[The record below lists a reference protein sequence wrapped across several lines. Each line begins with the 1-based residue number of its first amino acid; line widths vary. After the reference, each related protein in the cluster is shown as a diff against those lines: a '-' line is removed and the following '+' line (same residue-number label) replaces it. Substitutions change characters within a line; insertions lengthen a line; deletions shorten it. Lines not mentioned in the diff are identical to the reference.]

1 MKSHASAGGP
11 ATSRTAMNSLSNTAT
26 RGSPSRPSAATSGTA
41 GKKGSN
47 SNTNGAQQAKPPAPL
62 SSLTSPP
69 LDLST
74 VERRGQPTAC
84 PEPLKK
90 KNRPHGLQEAPTYRP
105 TEEEWK
111 EPFEYIRKISPEA
124 RQYGMCKIIPP
135 ESWNPDF
142 AIDTERFHFRT
153 RKQELNSVEGSTR
166 ANLSYLDALAK
177 FHKQQGT
184 NLTRWPYVDKKPLD
198 LYRLKK
204 AVECRGGFEKVCKLK
219 KWAEIGRDLGYSGKI
234 MSSLSTSLKNSYQK
248 WLCPYEE
255 YLRLAKPG
263 VHQQLEL
270 EYGGP
275 LTPSPAPSPMKRSN
289 VPTPAA
295 VADSPARQAT
305 DALQASLDGP
315 AKDSDQ
321 DVSMSDTPGLGTPKS
336 QSSFTP
342 VNAGT
347 SFTSAN
353 RATSTDGKS
362 PATPKPNGTP
372 SSAKAA
378 PELRASVLGPSGL
391 KRQLS
396 CDSLSS
402 SKKDGADQDDGDS
415 GSRRSKRLKKDN
427 VPTVAGSHMSL
438 FRTAAPR
445 IPRDDNAPP
454 GERCEICLK
463 GKDEGGFLI
472 QCESCDH
479 GYHGACLDP
488 PLKAKPETEWNCP
501 RCLVGDGQFGFEEGG
516 LYSLRQFQQKA
527 NEFKQQYFAN
537 KMPFDPV
544 LNCHR
549 PVTED
554 DVEHE
559 FWRLVADIEE
569 NVTVEYGAD
578 IHCTTH
584 GSGFPTIEKFPDN
597 PYSTD
602 PWNLNILPLH
612 PESLFRH
619 IKSDISGMTV
629 PWVYVGMT
637 FSTFCWHNEDHYS
650 YSANYQHFG
659 ATKTWYGIP
668 GDDAEKFENAMREA
682 VPELF
687 ETQPDLL
694 FQLVTLLTPEQLK
707 KAGVRVYALD
717 QRAGQF
723 VITFPQAYHAGFNH
737 GFNFNEAV
745 NFAPADW
752 EPYGL
757 AGVERLQQF
766 RRQPCFSHDEL
777 LWTAAE
783 GVTGSG
789 LTIQTAKWLAPAL
802 DRIHKR
808 ELSQRDEF
816 VAKHD
821 FIAKHLDA
829 KHPSEHRCVFT
840 GHGNEECPMTFK
852 IDDADVPEEEYGC
865 FYCKAFTY
873 LSRFICLKTGKVLCL
888 SHAGSH
894 PCCDLQE
901 SDRYLGKDHA
911 LYYRKSDEA
920 IAAMTKKVAD
930 KARVPE
936 AWEEKYEK
944 LLDEET
950 TPSLKTLRNLLAEG
964 EKIPYE
970 LPSLPVLRAFV
981 ERCNHWVEEATNY
994 TVRKQQNRR
1003 KNDRSWQSGS
1013 RKSVGSKEQDQKERE
1028 MRSLANVYRLLE
1040 EAQLIGFDT
1049 PEILQLQERADAIK
1063 AFQEEARKFLDLR
1076 QSASIPQVE
1085 KLLEEGQSFNVDIPE
1100 VEQLTRLM
1108 EQLQWNEKAAG
1119 SRNTLMTL
1127 DEVRDL
1133 IDEGHRLK
1141 IPVYNDHLAYYTEQ
1155 LAAGHMWDK
1164 KVQELI
1170 NADAIHY
1177 PQLQA
1182 LADQVQAN
1190 AWPVSPATMAAV
1202 DQILHKQRE
1211 AHRQIMDLNE
1221 RSQNPDFRKRP
1232 RYSEVAE
1239 VMKKL
1244 EELQAKPAGTHE
1256 LEKEQKR
1263 HEDWM
1268 RKGKKLFGK
1277 TNAPLHI
1284 LKTHMDYVLDR
1295 NLDCFD
1301 IVHDKPRVPAEPAS
1315 REPTPDKEKGNR
1327 FDDPKFREVFC
1338 ICRRTEAGMMIE
1350 CELCH
1355 EWYHGKCLKI
1365 ARGKVKED
1373 DKYTCPICDWRVKI
1387 PRDAARPKLEDL
1399 IAWQEEIPTLP
1410 FQPEEEEVLKRIIDN
1425 ATEFRNHIAAYCNPL
1440 LSTAS
1445 EAETQRFYLRKI
1457 EGAEILLAFETNF
1470 FRQELH
1476 KWSPVAPEP
1485 PPVLEVSKSTRKP
1498 RPTKLQKML
1507 AQYGVDDPDDLP
1519 ESVKGKANSLKRK
1532 AMNAEA
1538 AAAAAAS
1545 SAGPAGSPSY
1555 GPPPHAYFQRHSSA
1569 QPTAQASHG
1578 QSSSAPGESS
1588 SAHHPQGGQPKS
1600 SLHLRP
1606 SSRDMFLRDGAGPGP
1621 QFALGADSGTT
1632 HELEER
1638 LLRGALDDEEL
1649 NAHLSTEQG
1658 KARVLEILSRTET
1671 GRRRAEE
1678 MFGAGVWVGG
1688 ADDKTRD
1695 RPRPGAA
1702 RDNDPIG
1709 IGVAPDAAE
1718 AAASSSD
1725 AAAAAATTAAAPAS
1739 GTAPAEA
1746 TTSMTTTTTSTT
1758 TATTTTTTATAEAD
1772 QHHPSDAAQMLEDH
1786 HKSKEEEA
1794 GDVVDG

>member
-1 MKSHASAGGP
+1 M
-11 ATSRTAMNSLSNTAT
+11 
-26 RGSPSRPSAATSGTA
+26 
-41 GKKGSN
+41 
-47 SNTNGAQQAKPPAPL
+47 
-62 SSLTSPP
+62 
-69 LDLST
+69 
-74 VERRGQPTAC
+74 
-84 PEPLKK
+84 
-90 KNRPHGLQEAPTYRP
+90 
-105 TEEEWK
+105 
-111 EPFEYIRKISPEA
+111 
-124 RQYGMCKIIPP
+124 
-135 ESWNPDF
+135 
-142 AIDTERFHFRT
+142 
-153 RKQELNSVEGSTR
+153 
-166 ANLSYLDALAK
+166 
-177 FHKQQGT
+177 
-184 NLTRWPYVDKKPLD
+184 
-198 LYRLKK
+198 
-204 AVECRGGFEKVCKLK
+204 
-219 KWAEIGRDLGYSGKI
+219 
-234 MSSLSTSLKNSYQK
+234 
-248 WLCPYEE
+248 
-255 YLRLAKPG
+255 
-263 VHQQLEL
+263 
-270 EYGGP
+270 
-275 LTPSPAPSPMKRSN
+275 
-289 VPTPAA
+289 
-295 VADSPARQAT
+295 
-305 DALQASLDGP
+305 
-315 AKDSDQ
+315 
-321 DVSMSDTPGLGTPKS
+321 
-336 QSSFTP
+336 
-342 VNAGT
+342 
-347 SFTSAN
+347 
-353 RATSTDGKS
+353 
-362 PATPKPNGTP
+362 
-372 SSAKAA
+372 
-378 PELRASVLGPSGL
+378 
-391 KRQLS
+391 
-396 CDSLSS
+396 
-402 SKKDGADQDDGDS
+402 
-415 GSRRSKRLKKDN
+415 
-427 VPTVAGSHMSL
+427 
-438 FRTAAPR
+438 
-445 IPRDDNAPP
+445 
-454 GERCEICLK
+454 CLK
-463 GKDEGGFLI
+463 GKEEGGGFLI
-472 QCESCDH
+472 QCDSCDH
-479 GYHGACLDP
+479 SYHGTCLDP

-554 DVEHE
+554 DVEQE
-559 FWRLVADIEE
+559 FWRLVADIDE

-602 PWNLNILPLH
+602 PWNLNILPLY
-612 PESLFRH
+612 PDSLFRH

-694 FQLVTLLTPEQLK
+694 FQLVTLLPPEQLK

-802 DRIHKR
+802 ERIHKR
-808 ELSQRDEF
+808 ELSQREDF
-816 VAKHD
+816 IAKHD
-821 FIAKHLDA
+821 FIARHLDA
-829 KHPSEHRCVFT
+829 KHPSQHRCVFN
-840 GHGNEECPMTFK
+840 GDGNDECPMTFQV
-852 IDDADVPEEEYGC
+852 DDVDVPEEEYAC

-888 SHAGSH
+888 LHAGNH
-894 PCCDLQE
+894 PCCDMQE

-944 LLDEET
+944 LLEEET

-981 ERCNHWVEEATNY
+981 ERCNHWVEEAMTY

-1003 KNDRSWQSGS
+1003 KTDKIWGLGS
-1013 RKSVGSKEQDQKERE
+1013 RKSIGNAQQDQKERE
-1028 MRSLANVYRLLE
+1028 SRSLSNVYRLLD
-1040 EAQLIGFDT
+1040 EARLIGFDT
-1049 PEILQLQERADAIK
+1049 PEIMQLQERADAIK
-1063 AFQEEARKFLDLR
+1063 TFQEDSRKFLENR
-1076 QSASIPQVE
+1076 RCATIPQVE
-1085 KLLEEGQSFNVDIPE
+1085 KLLDEGQAFNVDIPE
-1100 VEQLTRLM
+1100 VEQLQRLL
-1108 EQLQWNEKAAG
+1108 EELQWNEKAASCRG
-1119 SRNTLMTL
+1119 TQMTL
-1127 DEVRDL
+1127 DEVREL

-1141 IPVYNDHLAYYTEQ
+1141 VPVYNDHLAYYNEQ
-1155 LAAGHMWDK
+1155 LNHGFMWDK

-1170 NADAIHY
+1170 NADSIHY

-1182 LADQVQAN
+1182 LVDQVQQN
-1190 AWPVSPATMAAV
+1190 AWPVCPRTMAAV

-1232 RYSEVAE
+1232 KYSEVAE
-1239 VMKKL
+1239 LMKKL

-1256 LEKEQKR
+1256 LEKEVKR

-1315 REPTPDKEKGNR
+1315 REPSPDKEKSNR

-1410 FQPEEEEVLKRIIDN
+1410 FQPEEETVLKRIIDN
-1425 ATEFRNHIAAYCNPL
+1425 ALEFRQHIAAYCNPIL
-1440 LSTAS
+1440 TTAS

-1457 EGAEILLAFETNF
+1457 EGAEILLAYETNF

-1519 ESVKGKANSLKRK
+1519 ESVKGKANSHTVRPRSFT
-1532 AMNAEA
+1532 
-1538 AAAAAAS
+1538 S
-1545 SAGPAGSPSY
+1545 SALQFLVNLLPRAL
-1555 GPPPHAYFQRHSSA
+1555 
-1569 QPTAQASHG
+1569 PTAS
-1578 QSSSAPGESS
+1578 P
-1588 SAHHPQGGQPKS
+1588 HP
-1600 SLHLRP
+1600 RP
-1606 SSRDMFLRDGAGPGP
+1606 
-1621 QFALGADSGTT
+1621 
-1632 HELEER
+1632 
-1638 LLRGALDDEEL
+1638 
-1649 NAHLSTEQG
+1649 
-1658 KARVLEILSRTET
+1658 ARP
-1671 GRRRAEE
+1671 RRAINN
-1678 MFGAGVWVGG
+1678 
-1688 ADDKTRD
+1688 RSQ
-1695 RPRPGAA
+1695 
-1702 RDNDPIG
+1702 
-1709 IGVAPDAAE
+1709 VAPRCTFAV
-1718 AAASSSD
+1718 
-1725 AAAAAATTAAAPAS
+1725 TPRT
-1739 GTAPAEA
+1739 
-1746 TTSMTTTTTSTT
+1746 
-1758 TATTTTTTATAEAD
+1758 
-1772 QHHPSDAAQMLEDH
+1772 
-1786 HKSKEEEA
+1786 
-1794 GDVVDG
+1794 